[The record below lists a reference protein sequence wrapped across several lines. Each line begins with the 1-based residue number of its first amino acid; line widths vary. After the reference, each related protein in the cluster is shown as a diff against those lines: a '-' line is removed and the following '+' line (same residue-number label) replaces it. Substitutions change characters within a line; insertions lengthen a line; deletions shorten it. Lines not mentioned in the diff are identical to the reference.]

1 MRKSAAMKTTFL
13 AALAFCVLASP
24 SLAQQW
30 VKTQPLPS
38 TTLNGDKSGT
48 ITTTN
53 TFQIVF
59 VAANNVVAP
68 IPGFGADRH
77 GCSIQNNGT
86 HNMYVN
92 EGTAIGS
99 ATTSNTWIVAPNG
112 GLFNCNFAGVVL
124 TGEIDI
130 TGTSGDAFVAKQF

>member
-1 MRKSAAMKTTFL
+1 MKIKL
-13 AALAFCVLASP
+13 VAALAFCVIASP

-53 TFQIVF
+53 AFQLVLS
-59 VAANNVVAP
+59 VSGNVP
-68 IPGFGADRH
+68 NPTPGFGGDRH

-92 EGTAIGS
+92 EGTPIAS
-99 ATTSNTWIVAPNG
+99 ATLTNTWVLATG
-112 GLFNCNFAGVVL
+112 QLFNCNFNGVVL